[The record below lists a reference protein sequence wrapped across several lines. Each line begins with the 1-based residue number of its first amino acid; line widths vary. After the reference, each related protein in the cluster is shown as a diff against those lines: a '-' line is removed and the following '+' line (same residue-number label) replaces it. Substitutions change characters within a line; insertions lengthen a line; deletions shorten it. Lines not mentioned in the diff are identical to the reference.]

1 MRKIFLSLFLICFI
15 MSGLIKAQTYSIVIK
30 GGQVIDPKNNINGP
44 MDIAVKDGKIALVA
58 KNIDAK
64 EGVQVVNAAGM
75 YVTPGLIDIH
85 VHVFQGT
92 NLDQQYMN
100 GPSSITPDGFT
111 FRVGVTTVVDAGCA
125 GWRTFPEFKK
135 QTIDKSQTRVLAFLN
150 IVGEGMR
157 GGPFEQNQK
166 DMEPKI
172 TADFAKKNSADIV
185 GIKLAHYNGRD
196 WTPVKLAEEAAA
208 LANIPFMVDLGG
220 ATPALSLDTLFMQI
234 FRPGDIFT
242 HCFGQL
248 GASRESLVDIP
259 TGKVRP
265 FVWDA
270 QKKGIIFDVG
280 YGGISFAY
288 SQAIPAI
295 KSGFYPNAISTDLHI
310 GSMNGA
316 MKDMLTTM
324 SKFLAMGMDLQSVIK
339 ASTWSPAQIIKR
351 EELGTLSV
359 GSEADIAI
367 LSMRNGKFGLFDY
380 TGYKIETDKKLECE
394 MTVRAGR
401 IVYDLNGIATPI
413 FVTRRRNSN

>member
-1 MRKIFLSLFLICFI
+1 MRKFYLLLIFICFF
-15 MSGLIKAQTYSIVIK
+15 MTGLVKAQTYNIVIK
-30 GGQVIDPKNNINGP
+30 GGHVIDPKNNIDEV
-44 MDIAVKDGKIALVA
+44 MDIAVKDGKIVQIA
-58 KNIDAK
+58 KNIDEK
-64 EGVQVVNAAGM
+64 EGIQVVNAQGM

-92 NLDQQYMN
+92 NMDQQYMN

-135 QTIDKSQTRVLAFLN
+135 QTIDISQTRVLAFLN

-157 GGPFEQNQK
+157 GGPFEQNLK
-166 DMEPKI
+166 DMEPKV
-172 TADFAKKNSADIV
+172 TAEFIKNNSKDIV
-185 GIKLAHYNGRD
+185 GIKLAHYEGRD
-196 WTPVKLAEEAAA
+196 WTPVKLAEEAAT

-220 ATPALSLDTLFMQI
+220 ANPPLSLDTLFMQV

-242 HCFGQL
+242 HCFAQL
-248 GASRESLVDIP
+248 GASRECLVDP
-259 TGKVRP
+259 LTGKVKP
-265 FVWDA
+265 FVLEA
-270 QKKGIIFDVG
+270 QKRGIVFDVG
-280 YGGISFAY
+280 YGGISLSF

-295 KSGFYPNAISTDLHI
+295 KSGFYPTSISTDLHI

-324 SKFLAMGMDLQSVIK
+324 SKFMAMGMDLKSVIK

-351 EELGTLSV
+351 EELGNLSV

-367 LSMRNGKFGLFDY
+367 LNIRKGKFGLFDY
-380 TGYKIETDKKLECE
+380 TGAKLETDKKLECE
-394 MTVRAGR
+394 MTIRAGR
-401 IVYDLNGIATPI
+401 IVYDLNGIANPI
-413 FVTRRRNSN
+413 FVARRRPAR